1 MNRRTA
7 LFAAFGLSAALV
19 AAPLAVSAQGAAPAI
34 TKVPAEVQSGDY
46 KFESSHAKVTW
57 SVNHL
62 GFSTYTGQFPRVE
75 GTLKL
80 DARDVAKSVVNVTI
94 NTAAVGTLD
103 ADLDKHL
110 KTADFLNVEKF
121 PTATFKS
128 TAVKQTGERTA
139 DITGDLTLHGVTKPV
154 VIQATFNQAGPNP
167 MSKIYTI
174 GFDARAK
181 IKRSDFGI
189 TTYVPA
195 VGDEVTLVIEAELQ
209 KTN

>member
-7 LFAAFGLSAALV
+7 LFAAFGLTAALA
-19 AAPLAVSAQGAAPAI
+19 AAPLAVQAQAAL
-34 TKVPAEVQSGDY
+34 TKNPAEVQSGDY
-46 KFESSHAKVTW
+46 RFESSHAKVTW

-80 DARDVAKSVVNVTI
+80 DAKDVSKSVVNVTI
-94 NTAAVGTLD
+94 NTTAVGTLD
-103 ADLDKHL
+103 EALDKHL
-110 KTADFLNVEKF
+110 KTADFLDVEKF

-128 TAVKQTGERTA
+128 TSVRRTGERTA

-154 VIQATFNQAGPNP
+154 VVQATFNQAGPNP
-167 MSKIYTI
+167 MSKIYTL
-174 GFDARAK
+174 GFDAKAK

-189 TTYVPA
+189 STYVPA

-209 KTN
+209 KAN